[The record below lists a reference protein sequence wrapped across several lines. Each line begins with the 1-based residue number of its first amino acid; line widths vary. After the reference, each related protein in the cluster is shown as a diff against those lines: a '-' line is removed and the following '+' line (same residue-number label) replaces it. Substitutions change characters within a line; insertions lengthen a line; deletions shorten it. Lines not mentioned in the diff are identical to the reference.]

1 MGIEKAYN
9 SQGNLEEEEPSY
21 ESYIRYQDIAMEINT
36 AQCRHR
42 IHTQI
47 EYKTQKQIHMNMA
60 ACFMTKLTH
69 TVGKERYFKINDAGS
84 TIY

>member
-36 AQCRHR
+36 A
-42 IHTQI
+42 
-47 EYKTQKQIHMNMA
+47 
-60 ACFMTKLTH
+60 
-69 TVGKERYFKINDAGS
+69 
-84 TIY
+84 